1 MTLTAENSVFASL
14 HHFASRSTDWAS
26 RRMAWMLC
34 ACHRCA
40 EWVPF
45 YPFFPCFD
53 RMLPYVPPLA
63 LRTALARGQPDDQTE
78 TFLRH
83 FILLKLRLFCH
94 RCDCKRAANGGTFA
108 RRFFCKQL
116 PAYTTTCLLVRQD
129 PRKRMKSCCWTFCH
143 FALLL
148 TCWIKKRLEQM
159 IPAPDAEFLSQRVWQ
174 LDFELKLGQCR
185 ISDMETG
192 WRKKPFL
199 QYVLPNWPHYWGSWG
214 EPSKQWVLKTL
225 VELVYRSEVYPTF
238 QPFPRFLGV
247 LSSSACTSSCALLGL
262 HTFRESWRSW
272 PGLGTLWS
280 STGGG
285 ARLIHALH
293 IGFRC
298 SATVVCNRNMP
309 HHATPWVALNPGVH
323 AFGALRFFIGEWDA
337 RTGMQREFQ
346 SQDYY
351 FWFRN
356 EENIIKDSFPWSKGK
371 YSKCHAFST
380 AAG

>member
-1 MTLTAENSVFASL
+1 
-14 HHFASRSTDWAS
+14 
-26 RRMAWMLC
+26 MLC

-45 YPFFPCFD
+45 LSFFFLVLTVCY
-53 RMLPYVPPLA
+53 RMFHHLHSGPRLQGVN
-63 LRTALARGQPDDQTE
+63 RTIRQK
-78 TFLRH
+78 H
-83 FILLKLRLFCH
+83 FWGTLFCSSCVCFATV
-94 RCDCKRAANGGTFA
+94 CDCKRAANGGTFA

-148 TCWIKKRLEQM
+148 TCWIKKRLERM

-356 EENIIKDSFPWSKGK
+356 EENIIKDSFSLVERQVQ
-371 YSKCHAFST
+371 
-380 AAG
+380 